1 MGRTWMNHRCG
12 TALMLGLLL
21 LSMALIMPTA
31 SEAELRIDITK
42 GGLDPLPIAIPP
54 FVDWKTRPGDN
65 KVVAMVPPGES
76 VGRKIADVVMA
87 DLDRSGLFRP
97 LKRNAFLQDPVSL
110 WESGP
115 RFRDWRLLG
124 AEAVVSGAVRV
135 KGSKLEVDFYL
146 HDVFQGSLIGTGVH
160 FSAPAKDW
168 RHVAHRV
175 SDKIYAR
182 LTGEKGYFTSRIAF
196 IAQKGDH
203 KWLSLMDQDGASRID
218 LTKRKTLVLTPSFSP
233 NGEHLFYLS
242 YETGEPRIFRWD
254 LYSGRRV
261 IQGNYPGL
269 NSAPSW
275 APDGKRMALTLSKDG
290 NPEIYIKDLARKK
303 LTRLTLNSAIDTSP
317 SWSPDGS
324 EIVFNSDRGGS
335 PQLYIMRADGS
346 NVRRISFQ
354 GSYNAAPAWSPRGDL
369 IAFVKGGGGKF
380 RIAVTDPYGKRVK
393 VLTES
398 WMDESPTWS
407 PNGRVI
413 LFSRQKG
420 DHTKL
425 YTIDLTGHNE
435 RPVAMEKGLDGSDP
449 SWSPLIR

>member
-1 MGRTWMNHRCG
+1 MGQLGFTYRRLGWAIIG
-12 TALMLGLLL
+12 VILGGLLL
-21 LSMALIMPTA
+21 A
-31 SEAELRIDITK
+31 SAPARAELVIDIEK
-42 GGLDPLPIAIPP
+42 GGLDPVPIAIPS
-54 FVDWKTRPGDN
+54 FVDWRKRPSDG
-65 KVVAMVPPGES
+65 KMVVHTSRSDGIGQRIS
-76 VGRKIADVVMA
+76 DVVMA
-87 DLDRSGLFRP
+87 DLERSGLFKALNRD
-97 LKRNAFLQDPVSL
+97 AFLQDSVSL

-115 RFRDWRLLG
+115 RYRDWRLVG
-124 AEAVVSGAVRV
+124 AEGVVSGAVRA
-135 KGSKLEVDFYL
+135 KGTKLEVDFYL
-146 HDVFQGSLIGTGVH
+146 HDVHQGSLIGTGVH

-175 SDKIYAR
+175 ADKIYAR

-196 IAQKGDH
+196 VAEKGKH
-203 KWLSLMDQDGASRID
+203 KWLSLMDQDGANRID
-218 LTKRKTLVLTPSFSP
+218 LTRRKSLVLTPSFSP

-290 NPEIYIKDLARKK
+290 NPEIYLKDLATKK
-303 LTRLTLNSAIDTSP
+303 LTRLTFNSAIDTSP
-317 SWSPDGS
+317 SWSPDGRQ
-324 EIVFNSDRGGS
+324 IVFNSDRGGS
-335 PQLYIMRADGS
+335 PQLYTMKADGS
-346 NVRRISFQ
+346 SVRRITFE

-380 RIAVTDPYGKRVK
+380 RIGVITPEGKRMR
-393 VLTES
+393 VLTDS

-413 LFSRQKG
+413 LFSRQRG

-435 RPVAMEKGLDGSDP
+435 RSVNLSKDLNGSDP